1 MSTTTYDF
9 VTIDDHNDL
18 SGNGRLTFSVGEHT
32 GRSQRTKSFDVEAD
46 EGGQAGIVVVQSAAE
61 PFINIDH
68 FEDDS
73 GNTLSILPA
82 IGDLFYIVGYSNVGS
97 LWPSESSE
105 KEYTDLNDEISGV
118 CVQNGIQITESSGT
132 SHSSVPPRSEF
143 SYGEDARYM
152 FKIPFRLFSSLVSSA
167 VTLEFTITDEE
178 DLVSETKTISQAGNP
193 NDSN

>member
-1 MSTTTYDF
+1 MSNTTYGF

-61 PFINIDH
+61 LFINIDH

-73 GNTLSILPA
+73 GNTLDILPA
-82 IGDLFYIVGYSNVGS
+82 MGDIFYIVGYSNVSS
-97 LWPSESSE
+97 LCPSESSE
-105 KEYTDLNDEISGV
+105 KEYTDLNNEISGI
-118 CVQNGIQITESSGT
+118 CAQNGIQITESSGA
-132 SHSSVPPRSEF
+132 SHSSVPPCSEF
-143 SYGEDARYM
+143 SYGEDARYI
-152 FKIPFRLFSSLVSSA
+152 FKIPFRLYSSLVSSE
-167 VTLEFTITDEE
+167 VTIEFTITDEE

-193 NDSN
+193 NE

>member
-1 MSTTTYDF
+1 MSSTTYGF

-61 PFINIDH
+61 LFINIDH

-82 IGDLFYIVGYSNVGS
+82 IGGLFYIVGYSNVSS
-97 LWPSESSE
+97 LCPSETSA

-118 CVQNGIQITESSGT
+118 CVENGIQITESSGA
-132 SHSSVPPRSEF
+132 SHSFVRPRSEF

-152 FKIPFRLFSSLVSSA
+152 FKIPFRLFSSLVSSD
-167 VTLEFTITDEE
+167 VTIEFTITDEE
-178 DLVSETKTISQAGNP
+178 DLASEIETISQAGNP
-193 NDSN
+193 NESN